1 MKIFQCNGLS
11 IKMLVYNSI
20 LVSIILTIFYGCAQE
35 NPLLY
40 DTTRR
45 DSSVSI
51 RFINMSKD
59 GLPRLF
65 SMDGTFG
72 FSQTEFGTCTE
83 SYVSPLDSVHYSL
96 LFNGKEQYSTKVQGA
111 LKKSFYRSTIQTFIS
126 GQSPTNT
133 DSSILIQSSAF
144 KSNSLKGNSS
154 LKVINMVADSSYII
168 DITLGCQN
176 GIPIG
181 ISLSN
186 TSISN
191 DVIISPGVYTITLKN
206 KRTNEIIGMYAN
218 DIISF
223 SKDSIYTLILSKSNK
238 DKSIRVFVLNELD
251 LTSAAIKEIQLT
263 TMLEAELSIINLSS
277 IQTDIKRD
285 IAGQQSDLA
294 NSVDPLSII
303 SKKISVC
310 LSSQEDHIL
319 INQTGFTEQLSS
331 SFINFAPSASYASIV
346 VDSIGYKAGKSFL
359 FPLQK
364 PQLKASTSSLKFV
377 NADFSSNAL
386 SIGIG
391 ARTSD
396 NGQFQ
401 SGSLLVQSLK
411 AGDLS
416 QPLIIPS
423 GVLPI
428 TILSSTLPQKLINQW
443 ISTIQSGKSYII
455 VIEKQRVTCIEE
467 SSLQKFTMDQ
477 GTFTQIV
484 HAANSE
490 KSFTCTLDNVLI
502 NAPLFVDGVLG
513 TVVKSNKK
521 VEFSYNSSL
530 PISNSTFED
539 SSLFICISDNYSAVS
554 YNYHIRGIFYDK
566 AGLRVINL
574 LKDSSIIYSL
584 DYDPI
589 TKTGTPIFS
598 NILPGTSSSYH
609 YVDRD
614 RRLSFGILS
623 NNTQSPLSLTNNISI
638 STGKNYSFIVLPN
651 GPSTKVIIRQEF

>member
-1 MKIFQCNGLS
+1 MKIFKCNGLS
-11 IKMLVYNSI
+11 IKMLVYNTI

-51 RFINMSKD
+51 RFINMSND
-59 GLPRLF
+59 GFPRLF

-72 FSQTEFGTCTE
+72 FSQTEFGACTE
-83 SYVSPLDSVHYSL
+83 AFVSPLDSVHYSL
-96 LFNGKEQYSTKVQGA
+96 LSNGKEQYSTKVQGA
-111 LKKSFYRSTIQTFIS
+111 LKKSFYRSTIQTYIS
-126 GQSPTNT
+126 GQSSTNK
-133 DSSILIQSSAF
+133 DSSILIQSRVF
-144 KSNSLKGNSS
+144 KSNSLKGNVS
-154 LKVINMVADSSYII
+154 LKVINMIADSSFII
-168 DITLGCQN
+168 DITLGC
-176 GIPIG
+176 PIG
-181 ISLSN
+181 NGLSN

-191 DVIISPGVYTITLKN
+191 DVLISSGFYTITLRN
-206 KRTNEIIGMYAN
+206 KRTNEIIGIYAN
-218 DIISF
+218 NTIGF

-251 LTSAAIKEIQLT
+251 LTSSAIKEIQLT
-263 TMLEAELSIINLSS
+263 SMLESELSIINLSS
-277 IQTDIKRD
+277 IQTDIKRE
-285 IAGQQSDLA
+285 ISGQQSDIL

-310 LSSQEDHIL
+310 LSSLEDRIL
-319 INQTGFTEQLSS
+319 INQTGFTQLLST
-331 SFINFAPSASYASIV
+331 SFINFAPSSSYAAII
-346 VDSIGYKAGKSFL
+346 VDSMGYKAGKTFL
-359 FPLQK
+359 FSLQK
-364 PQLKASTSSLKFV
+364 PQLTASTSSIKFV
-377 NADFSSNAL
+377 NADYSLNGI

-411 AGDLS
+411 AGDIS
-416 QPLIIPS
+416 QSLIIPS
-423 GVLPI
+423 GILPI
-428 TILSSTLPQKLINQW
+428 TILSSTLPQKRIDQW
-443 ISTIQSGKSYII
+443 ISTVQSGMSYII

-490 KSFTCTLDNVLI
+490 KSFICSLDNVLV

-513 TVVKSNKK
+513 TVVKTYKN
-521 VEFSYNSSL
+521 VEFSFDGSIPMKY
-530 PISNSTFED
+530 STHAD
-539 SSLFICISDNYSAVS
+539 SSLFICVSDNYSAVS
-554 YNYHIRGIFYDK
+554 YNYPIGGIFYDK

-589 TKTGTPIFS
+589 TKTGVPIFS
-598 NILPGTSSSYH
+598 NVLPGTSSSYH

-623 NNTQSPLSLTNNISI
+623 NNTQLPLSLTNNISI

-651 GPSTKVIIRQEF
+651 GLLTKVIIRQEF